1 MLTLRFEGDWPTV
14 LSVLALVLAVF
25 FYALFVT
32 VRAAVRSGLDDEA
45 VRRRRDAP
53 ARRRRDA
60 VTPSLGPRP

>member
-1 MLTLRFEGDWPTV
+1 VFTLRFEGNWPTV

-32 VRAAVRSGLDDEA
+32 VRAAVRSGLNEES
-45 VRRRRDAP
+45 VRRRRDAA

-60 VTPSLGPRP
+60 ITPSLGPRP